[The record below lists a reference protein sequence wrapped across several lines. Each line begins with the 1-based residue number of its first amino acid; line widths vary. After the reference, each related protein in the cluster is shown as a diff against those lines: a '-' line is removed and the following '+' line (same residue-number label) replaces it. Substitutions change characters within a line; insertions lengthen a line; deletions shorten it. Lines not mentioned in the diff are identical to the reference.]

1 VCQDLVP
8 GRGQLTHQASCPLTR
23 RAGANLEETVLA
35 VEIIAF
41 VAEKCTPENSHVNTS
56 MHCGYPAPGFPG
68 PSFIFNPFF
77 RAGPFYFTKPML
89 LALVCAG
96 LVIWFFWA
104 AFAKPQLVPKG
115 VQNIAELGIMFV
127 RDQILRPMMGKR
139 GDGYLPFLVSLF
151 FFIWFMNIM
160 EIIPIAQFPA
170 MSMIAFPL
178 VLMLMVYGTYT
189 YLGIKHQ
196 GLGGYFSNMIPR
208 GVPAPIL
215 LILAPVEILQYV
227 IVRPFTLA
235 IRLFANM
242 FAGHILLLVFTL
254 ATWYLFSASIG
265 LLFSGV
271 SFILTI
277 VLTAFELLIQALQ
290 AYIFTILTAQ
300 YIGGSL
306 EAGH

>member
-8 GRGQLTHQASCPLTR
+8 GRAQLTHRASRPLTR

-35 VEIIAF
+35 VEIVAL
-41 VAEKCTPENSHVNTS
+41 VAEKCTEENSHVLS
-56 MHCGYPAPGFPG
+56 SSHCPYPAPGYPG

-77 RAGPFYFTKPML
+77 RAGSFYFTKPML
-89 LALVCAG
+89 LALLCAVV
-96 LVIWFFWA
+96 VIWFFWA
-104 AFAKPQLVPKG
+104 AFAKPQLKPRG
-115 VQNIAELGIMFV
+115 VQNIAELGILFV

-151 FFIWFMNIM
+151 FFIWCMNLM

-170 MSMIAFPL
+170 MSFIAFPGI
-178 VLMLMVYGTYT
+178 LMVMVYITYN
-189 YLGIKHQ
+189 YVGIKHQ
-196 GLGGYFSNMIPR
+196 GLAGYFKNMIPS
-208 GVPAPIL
+208 GVPPFIL
-215 LILAPVEILQYV
+215 IILAPVEVLQYI

-235 IRLFANM
+235 VRLLANM

-277 VLTAFELLIQALQ
+277 VLTAFEMLIQALQ